1 MSLLMCSRS
10 ARGAPRRAEA
20 RRRPPALEPACGLSP
35 HILFFFPISFS
46 PHVASDSGCSVTALS
61 ASAPPF
67 PSLMVNVTYGGY
79 GQRSQIVTV
88 PPEPREPC
96 YRSHGTRAPLTP
108 RHVPPRAPLQPRRTP
123 YSSYSQHGEPS
134 HSKGGGEWC
143 GVSQGETRGFRFA
156 LSRLYSTPR
165 LVLRSTAAKPPE
177 RSKTRRER
185 IAASAAVPDL
195 CTCGPP
201 GWSTSDQAPLTRRS
215 RARCPSTRPLL
226 HSDDDSVTVR
236 RRRRY
241 CPTTTTPLLSERRVL
256 QPALRDKPI

>member
-1 MSLLMCSRS
+1 MLMCSRS

-35 HILFFFPISFS
+35 HILFFFAISFS

-61 ASAPPF
+61 ACASPF
-67 PSLMVNVTYGGY
+67 PSLMVNVMYGGY

-134 HSKGGGEWC
+134 HSKGGGAWC

-156 LSRLYSTPR
+156 SSLLYSGRNGRPCTQRRLFSAAPLRSLPSEVKRDAKESPLRPQCATSVRAGLPAGPPRTRRHSHAEAVPVALR
-165 LVLRSTAAKPPE
+165 LV
-177 RSKTRRER
+177 
-185 IAASAAVPDL
+185 
-195 CTCGPP
+195 
-201 GWSTSDQAPLTRRS
+201 
-215 RARCPSTRPLL
+215 
-226 HSDDDSVTVR
+226 
-236 RRRRY
+236 RY
-241 CPTTTTPLLSERRVL
+241 CAATTTPLLSERRVL